1 MGKLE
6 KDKIKKN
13 IYSRDWKEKNDDYIK
28 ALERFLDV
36 TDNVEDENL
45 RMDIIYKMLKCDEI
59 LTKLVENYSSQMYR
73 NFKR

>member
-13 IYSRDWKEKNDDYIK
+13 IYSRDWKEKNDEYLK
-28 ALERFLDV
+28 ALERFFDI
-36 TDNVEDENL
+36 TDNIEDENL